1 MHFFAWGH
9 AFFCTGVCIFLHGK
23 GAFFCI
29 PKARKKANIHT
40 DIYLNVFSTPL
51 TNTPPPL
58 YLLTQKNSRCF
69 NIYTYVYI
77 LNTTILDRITL
88 AISSEEFFWQ
98 NFINL
103 LRIKVCPVRN
113 TPKMKEIRLVPFIEV
128 YYLPIY

>member
-29 PKARKKANIHT
+29 PKARKKANIRTDVCLISFLHPSYKHPTTSLSSHT
-40 DIYLNVFSTPL
+40 
-51 TNTPPPL
+51 
-58 YLLTQKNSRCF
+58 KNSRCF

-88 AISSEEFFWQ
+88 TISSEEFFWQ

-103 LRIKVCPVRN
+103 LCIKVCPVRN